1 MLAKKI
7 HKQVNKQPF
16 SPKIRFF
23 FNQMSPEKR
32 SALDF
37 WFLMWDAIEAL
48 QKPGTNLPSVFMP
61 KSEVVCFWW
70 LTTSLILVNI
80 AWFLNKS

>member
-7 HKQVNKQPF
+7 YKQVNKQPF
-16 SPKIRFF
+16 SPKNKIFF
-23 FNQMSPEKR
+23 HQIFPEKC

-48 QKPGTNLPSVFMP
+48 QKPGTNLPSASMP
-61 KSEVVCFWW
+61 KSEVV
-70 LTTSLILVNI
+70 SLVVDHISDLG
-80 AWFLNKS
+80 

>member
-23 FNQMSPEKR
+23 LTKYPPEKC
-32 SALDF
+32 SALNF
-37 WFLMWDAIEAL
+37 WFLMWDAIETL

-61 KSEVVCFWW
+61 KSEVNFF
-70 LTTSLILVNI
+70 SG
-80 AWFLNKS
+80 

>member
-23 FNQMSPEKR
+23 FHQISPEKC
-32 SALDF
+32 SVLDF
-37 WFLMWDAIEAL
+37 CLLMWDAIEAF

-61 KSEVVCFWW
+61 KSEVV
-70 LTTSLILVNI
+70 SLVVDHISDLG
-80 AWFLNKS
+80 